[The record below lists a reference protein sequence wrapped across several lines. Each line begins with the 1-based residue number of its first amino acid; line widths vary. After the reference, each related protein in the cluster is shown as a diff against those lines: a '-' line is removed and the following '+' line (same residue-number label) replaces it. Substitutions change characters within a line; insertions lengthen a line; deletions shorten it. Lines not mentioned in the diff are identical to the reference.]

1 MVFAVS
7 EDVLSLS
14 QFTSDATRLLDQLR
28 DEPKTL
34 VLTQNGRAR
43 AVVSDLLTSAPTYGQ
58 GVGRR

>member
-43 AVVSDLLTSAPTYGQ
+43 AVVSAS
-58 GVGRR
+58 